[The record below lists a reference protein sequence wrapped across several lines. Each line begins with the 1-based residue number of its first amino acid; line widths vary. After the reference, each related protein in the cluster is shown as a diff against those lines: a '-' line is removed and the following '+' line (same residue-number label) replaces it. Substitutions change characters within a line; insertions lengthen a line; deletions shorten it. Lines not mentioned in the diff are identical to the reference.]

1 MKEIDVYTGQLKEGN
16 MSRRQFTKLIAGLG
30 LGATAASSIIGNAW
44 AETPKKGGHLRMVF
58 HNASQ
63 QETFDPIKIYSRMM
77 GARNRSVFNGLT
89 DITPDLNV
97 TPSLAESFEANEDV
111 TEWVFKLRKGVE
123 FHNGRSLH
131 AKDVVWS
138 INRIFN
144 KDEARGGT
152 VFLEHVTEMIAEDQ
166 HTVRFKLNT
175 PDVDLPTVLA
185 LPWFFIVPEGST
197 GEDGN
202 GTGPFKVE
210 HFEVA
215 VSADVV
221 RNENYWRTGFPHVDS
236 IETYSIPEPIAR
248 LNAVIAGEAHI
259 VNQMT
264 PTLID
269 KIDDTAGVE
278 LVSVPSGYRTCGIM
292 RVDREPFG
300 HADVREALKLLIDRE
315 TYNKIVYKGQSLVG
329 NDHPIAPI
337 YPEHCAEL
345 PAREYDP
352 EKALSLL
359 KKHDADKHAFELFC
373 STVGIGAIEGAQV
386 WSQMAS
392 KAGINIKVS
401 KVPADGWWD
410 AFWTVKPFIIC
421 QWNMRPTANSQ
432 LAIAFKG
439 GSSWNDTYWSSQ
451 RFDQLL
457 VESKGVKDPGLRK
470 EMYCEMQQILRND
483 GGQVIMSFVNILNA
497 ASSKVKNLN
506 TNPVAALEWTAE
518 HCWLDA

>member
-1 MKEIDVYTGQLKEGN
+1 MKEIETYTQQLKEGN
-16 MSRRQFTKLIAGLG
+16 LSRRQFSKLIGGLG
-30 LGATAASSIIGNAW
+30 LGALAASSIIGDAY
-44 AETPKKGGHLRMVF
+44 AQTPKKGGHLRMVF
-58 HNASQ
+58 HTASQ
-63 QETFDPIKIYSRMM
+63 QETFDPIKIYSQMM
-77 GARNRSVFNGLT
+77 GARDRSVFNCLT
-89 DITPDLNV
+89 DFTSDLQV
-97 TPSLAESFEANEDV
+97 IPSLAESFEANDDA
-111 TEWVFKLRKGVE
+111 TEWVFKLRKDVQY
-123 FHNGRSLH
+123 HNGRSLH

-138 INRIFN
+138 INRIYN

-152 VFLEHVTEMIAEDQ
+152 VFVEHVTDIIAEDQ

-185 LPWFFIVPEGST
+185 LIWFAIVPEGST

-210 HFEVA
+210 HFEAA
-215 VSADVV
+215 VSANLV
-221 RNENYWRTGFPHVDS
+221 RNKNYWRSGFPHVDS
-236 IETYSIPEPIAR
+236 VETYSIPDPIAR
-248 LNAVIAGEAHI
+248 LNAVISGEAHI

-264 PTLID
+264 PTLVD
-269 KIDDTAGVE
+269 KIESTDGVE
-278 LVSVPSGYRTCGIM
+278 LVSVPSGYRTAGIM
-292 RVDREPFG
+292 RTDRDPYT
-300 HADVREALKLLIDRE
+300 HSDVREAMKLLIDRDI
-315 TYNKIVYKGQSLVG
+315 YNKIVYKGQSLVG

-337 YPEHCAEL
+337 YPEHCADL
-345 PAREYDP
+345 APREYDP
-352 EKALSLL
+352 DKAMSLL
-359 KKHDADKHAFELFC
+359 KKHGAEKHAFELFC

-386 WSQMAS
+386 WSQMAA
-392 KAGINIKVS
+392 KAGVNIKVS

-432 LAIAFKG
+432 LAIAFRSG
-439 GSSWNDTYWSSQ
+439 ASWNDTYWGDD

-457 VESKGVKDPGLRK
+457 LESKGVKDAALRK

-506 TNPVAALEWTAE
+506 ANPVAALEWTAE
-518 HCWLDA
+518 HCWIES